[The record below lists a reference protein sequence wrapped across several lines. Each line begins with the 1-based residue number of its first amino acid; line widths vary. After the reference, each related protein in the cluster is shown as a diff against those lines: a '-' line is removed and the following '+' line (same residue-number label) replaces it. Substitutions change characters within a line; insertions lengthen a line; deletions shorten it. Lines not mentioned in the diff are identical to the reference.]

1 MNSLAIIET
10 TSDGYR
16 LDYIAGLISN
26 VLRVNSAVEHQT
38 FGMRIHRMIEKAHP
52 AVKQQP
58 EPVVTRSPATEKAM

>member
-10 TSDGYR
+10 TNDGYQ

-52 AVKQQP
+52 PVKVQP
-58 EPVVTRSPATEKAM
+58 MLSQPPPVEKAM